1 MLVFIE
7 KAPLKLIT
15 SDFMK
20 NTKIIAGLP
29 TNVWILT
36 ISQALMLSVSSLVV
50 FVGGLVGSQLAP
62 VENLATLPVA
72 SIVVGT
78 ALAIPPITL
87 LMNTIGRKRSFFI
100 IIFYSIFVAF
110 LAGYSISISNFYL
123 FTASTFLFGG
133 TAACVMQFRFA
144 AMESVSEELIPKAA
158 SMVLVGGI
166 AAAFLGPEIAV
177 FGKDLL
183 NVEFAG
189 SFIML
194 AGLFVLALLFLLAFK
209 NPNFKQEKTELPQRP
224 LKAIFQQRIFWVAM
238 LSATI
243 GYAIM
248 SFIMTATPVHMH
260 VMEGHSLEHT
270 KWVIQ
275 SHIIAMF
282 LPSLITAWII
292 KKIGIAKM
300 MFTGLIAY
308 VICIV
313 IAFTGHHLVNYWVS
327 LILLGVGWNFLF
339 IGGTTLLP
347 KAYTPGE
354 RFKVQAVNDFLVF
367 GTQAVASLSAGWFI
381 FALGWKTL
389 LLFNLPFMVIL
400 WVVIW
405 KWQKRPE

>member
-1 MLVFIE
+1 
-7 KAPLKLIT
+7 
-15 SDFMK
+15 MK
-20 NTKIIAGLP
+20 NTKLIAGLP
-29 TNVWILT
+29 SNVWILT
-36 ISQALMLSVSSLVV
+36 IAQALMLSVSSLVV

-78 ALAIPPITL
+78 AVAILPVTL

-100 IIFYSIFVAF
+100 IITYSVFVAF

-123 FTASTFLFGG
+123 FVASTFLFGG

-144 AMESVSEELIPKAA
+144 SMESVSEELIPKAA

-177 FGKDLL
+177 LGKDLL

-194 AGLFVLALLFLLAFK
+194 SGLFIVAMLFLLAFK
-209 NPNFKQEKTELPQRP
+209 NPEYKEDKTEHPQRP
-224 LKAIFQQRIFWVAM
+224 LKIIFQQRIFWVAM

-292 KKIGIAKM
+292 KKIGIVKM
-300 MFTGLIAY
+300 MFTGLVAY
-308 VICIV
+308 LICIV
-313 IAFTGHHLVNYWVS
+313 IAFAGHHLVNYWVS
-327 LILLGVGWNFLF
+327 LVLLGVGWNFLF

-347 KAYTPGE
+347 RAYNPGE

-381 FALGWKTL
+381 FAIGWKTL
-389 LLFNLPFMVIL
+389 LLFNLPFMLFL

-405 KWQKRPE
+405 KWQNRKEISISSNPA